1 MKKTKKI
8 LVEYYKRSKKF
19 FLILSLFFFI
29 VSSIFFFPS
38 FINWITYPRDNENY
52 IKILEYVKSPN
63 IWARY
68 NFLSHY
74 EEAELM
80 KLYFKLTGKKLTR
93 KEDYSEIIDSLLIK
107 LENNVKQQKGIREIE
122 KEFLNFLLR
131 RKKLG
136 IKAGLQTAFYYFLA
150 AIAFLI
156 VAIFTGKK
164 KE

>member
-19 FLILSLFFFI
+19 FLILSL
-29 VSSIFFFPS
+29 FFFPS

-80 KLYFKLTGKKLTR
+80 KLYFKLTGK
-93 KEDYSEIIDSLLIK
+93 
-107 LENNVKQQKGIREIE
+107 N
-122 KEFLNFLLR
+122 
-131 RKKLG
+131 
-136 IKAGLQTAFYYFLA
+136 
-150 AIAFLI
+150 
-156 VAIFTGKK
+156 
-164 KE
+164 